1 MKARTFVR
9 IPCCSHRDAKELALC
24 LRADGYRVSRRW
36 KLLIAGTDT
45 PVPLRILAPRG
56 AEFTRFRTEYSLSE
70 RTCCSLNP
78 FSIKAFRMPRRF

>member
-45 PVPLRILAPRG
+45 PEGAAYLAQRLHIKVLRG
-56 AEFTRFRTEYSLSE
+56 
-70 RTCCSLNP
+70 
-78 FSIKAFRMPRRF
+78 